1 MALKV
6 GADCVA
12 VKFFGLAESC
22 LDKRGREK
30 IQSPRSILNQTMQAI
45 VFPPY
50 ENCEPKPLSDTQKKI
65 LELKQKRNA
74 VILAHNYVCEEIQA
88 VADYVGDSLGLSREA
103 KKTSA
108 DVIAFAGVDFM
119 AETAK
124 ILNPDKTVVLP
135 DHAAGCTLEELCHP
149 VELKVFKR
157 EHPNAIVISYINC
170 SAGVKEQSDI
180 ICTSGN
186 ALDIVKQI
194 PAEQEIIF
202 CPDQN
207 LGSWIIEQTGRDMIL
222 WNGYC
227 WAHTQYKAEELLALK
242 RAFPNAP
249 LVCHP
254 ECPKAVRD
262 TADCI
267 CSTEKM
273 ISFCREHKSDK
284 FIIATVV
291 EMIHRLRRE
300 IPDKTFIAAT
310 ASGRLSQHCKN
321 MLMNT
326 PEKLLACLE
335 NLEPKIELPPDVI
348 ERARKPIE
356 RMLEMSK

>member
-1 MALKV
+1 
-6 GADCVA
+6 
-12 VKFFGLAESC
+12 
-22 LDKRGREK
+22 
-30 IQSPRSILNQTMQAI
+30 MQAI

-50 ENCEPKPLSDTQKKI
+50 ENCDKPQLSDVQKKI
-65 LELKQKRNA
+65 LKLKKKRNA
-74 VILAHNYVCEEIQA
+74 VILAHNYVCDEIQQI
-88 VADYVGDSLGLSREA
+88 ADYVGDSLGLSREA
-103 KKTSA
+103 KKTDA

-149 VELKVFKR
+149 AELAVFKR

-170 SAGVKEQSDI
+170 SAGVKELSDI

-194 PAEQEIIF
+194 PENREIIF
-202 CPDQN
+202 CPDQH
-207 LGSWIIEQTGRDMIL
+207 LGSWIVEKTGRGLIL
-222 WNGYC
+222 WHGYC
-227 WAHTQYKAEELLALK
+227 WAHTQYKADELLALK
-242 RAFPNAP
+242 RAFPNTP

-254 ECPKAVRD
+254 ECPKDVRN
-262 TADCI
+262 TADCV

-273 ISFCREHKSDK
+273 ISYCREHPSDK

-300 IPDKTFIAAT
+300 IPDKTFIAAR
-310 ASGRLSQHCKN
+310 ASGRPSQHCKN

-335 NLEPKIELPPDVI
+335 NLEPRIELSKDVMD
-348 ERARKPIE
+348 RARRPIE
-356 RMLEMSK
+356 KMLEMSK

>member
-1 MALKV
+1 
-6 GADCVA
+6 
-12 VKFFGLAESC
+12 
-22 LDKRGREK
+22 
-30 IQSPRSILNQTMQAI
+30 MQAI
-45 VFPPY
+45 VFPPL
-50 ENCEPKPLSDTQKKI
+50 EVCAKRELSDIQKKI
-65 LELKQKRNA
+65 LEVKKQRNA
-74 VILAHNYVCEEIQA
+74 VILAHNYVCREIQEI
-88 VADYVGDSLGLSREA
+88 ADYVGDSLGLSRQA
-103 KKTSA
+103 KETNA

-124 ILNPDKTVVLP
+124 ILNPSKTVVLP
-135 DHAAGCTLEELCHP
+135 DHSAGCSLEELCNPDELAKFKSQHP
-149 VELKVFKR
+149 E
-157 EHPNAIVISYINC
+157 AIVISYINC
-170 SAGVKEQSDI
+170 SAKVKELSDI

-194 PAEQEIIF
+194 PADKQIIF

-207 LGSWIIEQTGRDMIL
+207 LGSWIIEKTGRDMFL

-227 WAHTQYKAEELLALK
+227 SEHIKYKAEELQALK
-242 RAFPNAP
+242 QAFAGAP
-249 LVCHP
+249 LIAHP

-262 TADCI
+262 VADCV

-273 ISFCREHKSDK
+273 ISFCKECSSDK
-284 FIIATVV
+284 IIVATSV
-291 EMIHRLRRE
+291 EMVHRLRRE

-310 ASGRLSQHCKN
+310 ASGLPAQHCHN

-335 NLEPKIELPPDVI
+335 NLEPKIELSEQTI
-348 ERARKPIE
+348 KKALAPIE